1 MRFTLPKTA
10 IHAYCESV
18 PTRSWKFRA
27 PISAVIAATVA
38 ATCVFAHTSATAAT
52 LPDLDKDVTA
62 RVIGGT
68 NAVRSQSPFFLQL
81 ELVSPPGGGRLC
93 GATAISRR
101 WAVTAAHC
109 VSGAAG
115 KILIGRGKT
124 AILVNPARRGVGKR
138 YYIERAF
145 AHPQW
150 RANSSNQL
158 NDVALLKTMKPMPV
172 RSLRLNTRRDL
183 PVLNSAQRVY
193 GFGERVLDV
202 PSSIPTFLQQADVT
216 DLAGP
221 NSTTCGEYGSSYNR
235 ISQLC
240 SGRVGGGV
248 DACYGDSGGPL
259 VATIGGQRRLVG
271 IVSSGIDCAD
281 PDYPGLYT
289 RVSTFAPWIQRR
301 MRG

>member
-1 MRFTLPKTA
+1 MRFTLPKIA

-18 PTRSWKFRA
+18 PIRSWKSHA
-27 PISAVIAATVA
+27 PISAGLAVA
-38 ATCVFAHTSATAAT
+38 VTLTGAFAQTSATAAT
-52 LPDLDKDVTA
+52 LPNLDNKVTA

-81 ELVSPPGGGRLC
+81 DLVSPPGGGSLC

-109 VSGAAG
+109 VNGAAG

-138 YYIERAF
+138 YYLERAF
-145 AHPQW
+145 THPNW

-158 NDVALLKTMKPMPV
+158 SDVALLKTMRPMPV
-172 RSLRLNTRRDL
+172 RPLRLNVRKDL
-183 PVLNSAQRVY
+183 PALNSAERVY

-221 NSTTCGEYGSSYNR
+221 YSTTCGKYGSSYNR

-240 SGRVGGGV
+240 SGRVAGGV

-259 VATIGGQRRLVG
+259 VATILGTRRLVG

-289 RVSTFAPWIQRR
+289 RVSTFAHWIQRR
-301 MRG
+301 MRT